1 VSTLQGSRG
10 VAARCSS
17 KLRVPQP
24 GLDTVWAAI
33 AVAVPTAAAWLGR
46 TQAVDLAYQVRAGTL
61 MLDTHRVLS
70 TDPFTF
76 SVAGR
81 SWLDQQWGAQV
92 IFGAVWRLGGWDGLA
107 FLWGLMVGATAWCV
121 FLACRS
127 SGANPVCAA
136 LLTLA
141 GFVVGLPIL
150 TLRPQ
155 LIGILLFGIAQWV
168 IASRHRAPARLWLV
182 PALVV
187 VWANVHGSF
196 ILAFALL
203 GFAWLD
209 DRATHAGTSRRLM
222 IVGGVSAVATLL
234 NPFGGRV
241 WTYVADTVGNPT
253 VAGRVAEWAPPSV
266 REPAGLLFFG
276 SVLGFFAIVATTRG
290 RASWRT
296 LLAASFFALLGI
308 TAIRGVVWWS
318 LAFPPLLAPSLG
330 GVLERPN
337 TRSWANAALLLGLA
351 CLLVVALPL
360 RRGEDAG
367 SGGPDVLTFAPQ
379 DLVEAV
385 ADAVPPGSHVFA
397 SEVYGSWIEF
407 AAPQLPV
414 FVDPRIELFPAGVW
428 DDYFAVSSGR
438 ADWEEILDELGVRGV
453 IVHRAWASGLLDVI
467 DRSPEWRLVAS
478 SGDGYAY
485 VRV

>member
-1 VSTLQGSRG
+1 MSTLHESGPLA
-10 VAARCSS
+10 AARSS
-17 KLRVPQP
+17 RLRVPRP
-24 GLDTVWAAI
+24 ALDTVWAAI
-33 AVAVPTAAAWLGR
+33 VVAVPTAATWLGR

-61 MLDTHRVLS
+61 MLDTHHLLS

-81 SWLDQQWGAQV
+81 GWHNQQWGAEV

-107 FLWGLMVGATAWCV
+107 LLWGLMVGAAAWCV

-127 SGANPVCAA
+127 SGANVACAA
-136 LLTLA
+136 LLTLS
-141 GFVVGLPIL
+141 GFVVGVPIL
-150 TLRPQ
+150 MLRPQ
-155 LIGILLFGIAQWV
+155 LIGILLFAIVQWIIAT
-168 IASRHRAPARLWLV
+168 RHRSPLRLWLV
-182 PALVV
+182 PGLVL

-196 ILAFALL
+196 ILVFALL
-203 GFAWLD
+203 GFAWLE
-209 DRATHAGTSRRLM
+209 DRATHEGTLRL
-222 IVGGVSAVATLL
+222 IPLVGVVSAAVTLVD
-234 NPFGGRV
+234 PFGYRA
-241 WTYVADTVGNPT
+241 WIYVADTVGNPT

-266 REPAGLLFFG
+266 RDPVGFLFFG
-276 SVLGFFAIVATTRG
+276 SVLGFFAIVATR
-290 RASWRT
+290 RQRVSWRT

-337 TRSWANAALLLGLA
+337 TRSWVNAALLFGLA
-351 CLLVVALPL
+351 CLLVVALPV
-360 RRGEDAG
+360 RRGNDAG
-367 SGGPDVLTFAPQ
+367 TGGPDVLTFAPQ
-379 DLVEAV
+379 DLVQVV
-385 ADAVPPGSHVFA
+385 AGAVPPGSHVFA

-407 AAPQLPV
+407 AAPELPV
-414 FVDPRIELFPAGVW
+414 FVDPRIELFPADVW

-438 ADWEEILDELGVRGV
+438 ADWERILDRLGARAV
-453 IVHRAWASGLLDVI
+453 IVNRVWASGLLDVI
-467 DRSPEWRLVAS
+467 DRSPDWRLVAS